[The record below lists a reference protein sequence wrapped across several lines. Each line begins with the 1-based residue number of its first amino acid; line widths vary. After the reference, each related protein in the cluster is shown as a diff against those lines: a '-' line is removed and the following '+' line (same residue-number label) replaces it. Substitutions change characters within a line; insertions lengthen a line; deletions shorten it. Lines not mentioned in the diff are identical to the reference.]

1 MATAADYAASIEQ
14 FKGTLKGGGVRPT
27 MFQVKLNFPSGVSS
41 PGNDADADYKV
52 SFLIKAAQLPVSE
65 VGMIEV
71 PFRGRKMKVSGDR
84 VFQNWSVT
92 IINDDSFKIR
102 KSLEK
107 WSELIQNHN
116 FALGTTLLDDYFCDA
131 TVTQLDRDASPL
143 RIYEFRGIWP
153 MNIGQIDLDY
163 DNTGDI
169 ETYECE
175 FAVQYWGAASGGDDV
190 PQPSDGI
197 PNLSNYDVVSS

>member
-1 MATAADYAASIEQ
+1 MATAADFAASIEQ

-52 SFLIKAAQLPVSE
+52 SFLIKAAALPPST

-84 VFQNWSVT
+84 TFADWSVT
-92 IINDDSFKIR
+92 VINDDSFKIR

-116 FALGTTLLDDYFCDA
+116 FALGTTLLDNYFCDA
-131 TVTQLDRDASPL
+131 TITQLDRDASPL

-153 MNIGQIDLDY
+153 TEIGAIDLDY
-163 DNTGDI
+163 DTTDTI
-169 ETYECE
+169 EEYTCN
-175 FAVQYWGAASGGDDV
+175 FAVQYWGAASGGDEV
-190 PQPSDGI
+190 PQPADGI
-197 PNLSNYDVVSS
+197 PDLTNSDTVSS